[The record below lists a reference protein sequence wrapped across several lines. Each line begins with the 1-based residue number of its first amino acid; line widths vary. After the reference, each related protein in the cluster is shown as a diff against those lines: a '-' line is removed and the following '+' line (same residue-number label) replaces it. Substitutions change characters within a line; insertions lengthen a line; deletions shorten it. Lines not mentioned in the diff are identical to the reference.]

1 MKIVFK
7 ITGTALLAVALLGT
21 PNTARADG
29 AMYFSTREL
38 LADFFRTS
46 QSVTFKKVTLGSAE
60 LGRIQSRLGYTP
72 ARSTYTFYV
81 AQTKGEIDGYALID
95 DEKGQHLPI
104 TFAVKISPAGVV
116 LRQEIVA
123 YREARGDEVRDE
135 SFRKQFV
142 GKTADSAFST
152 QDIVAISGATISS
165 TAMAVGVKRALV
177 LFDEL
182 VRRRPGQLASAAH
195 PAL

>member
-7 ITGTALLAVALLGT
+7 ITCAAFLAATLLTA
-21 PNTARADG
+21 PPSARADG

-46 QSVTFKKVTLGSAE
+46 QSVTFKKVTLGGNE

-81 AQTKGEIDGYALID
+81 AQTKGQVDGFALID

-104 TFAVKISPAGVV
+104 TFAVKISPSGVV
-116 LRQEIVA
+116 QRQEIVA

-135 SFRKQFV
+135 GFRKQFI
-142 GKTADSAFST
+142 GKTADSAFSA

-177 LFDEL
+177 LFEEL
-182 VRRRPGQLASAAH
+182 VKPSLLASVAH